1 MKTIAFFTLIF
12 LLSFNAF
19 SQSVHQRIQVSDDIG
34 LIRLSDNT
42 YIHVSVSEIPGYGK
56 VSSNGLIFIN
66 EGNAFLF
73 DTPVNDSLT
82 RVLVTW
88 LSIEM
93 GVKIVGFVPN
103 HWHGDC
109 IGGLGYL
116 QSQGIKSYANQI
128 TIDLARTNHLPVPD
142 SGFRDSLNLSLGDRQ
157 ISCYYFGAAHSKD
170 NIVVWIPSEQIL
182 FAGCM
187 VKSME
192 SDNPG
197 NVAEA
202 DLEAYPQTL
211 DKISARF
218 PMAKYVIP
226 GHGQFGGMELIRHTK
241 ELLTHAK

>member
-1 MKTIAFFTLIF
+1 MRTIAFVIP
-12 LLSFNAF
+12 LLLFSFNGF
-19 SQSVHQRIQVSDDIG
+19 SQAEHQRIKVSADIE
-34 LIRLSDNT
+34 LIRLSDNA

-56 VSSNGLIFIN
+56 VSSNGLILIDK
-66 EGNAFLF
+66 GNAFLF
-73 DTPVNDSLT
+73 DTPANDSLT

-88 LSIEM
+88 LNKEM
-93 GVKIVGFVPN
+93 GVKITGFVPN

-109 IGGLGYL
+109 MGGLGYL
-116 QSQGIKSYANQI
+116 QSLNIKSYANQL
-128 TIDLARTNHLPVPD
+128 TIDLARKNHLPVPD
-142 SGFRDSLNLSLGDRQ
+142 IGFRDSLNLQPGDKQ

-197 NVAEA
+197 NMAEA
-202 DLEAYPQTL
+202 DLKAYPETL
-211 DKISARF
+211 DRIAARF
-218 PMAKYVIP
+218 STAKYVIP

-241 ELLTHAK
+241 ELITHAK